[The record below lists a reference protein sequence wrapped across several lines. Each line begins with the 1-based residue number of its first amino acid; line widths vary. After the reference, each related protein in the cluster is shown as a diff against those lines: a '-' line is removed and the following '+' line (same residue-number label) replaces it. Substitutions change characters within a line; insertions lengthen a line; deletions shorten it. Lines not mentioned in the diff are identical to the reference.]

1 MSLFGTSGIRGVIGQ
16 EITSEFALKLG
27 KCVGSTLLSGSKVCI
42 ATDTR
47 TSRDMVKYALVS
59 GLLSC
64 GINVTDFGIL
74 PTPILAAL
82 TQELKFDTGIMIT
95 ASHNP
100 PEFNGIKIFNV
111 DSTGYDSNQEKKIE
125 RLVYY
130 SEFRTASW
138 EKLGSFTFESEAP
151 EKYFEMIE
159 KKCSKFDFNREL
171 KLIIDPGNGAASGFV
186 TKLFQR
192 LGLSVIPL
200 NDVPNGQFPGRNPE
214 PRHNTLEKTIEYLK
228 KEDAALAI
236 CFDGDGDRVVF
247 CDKHGFIGYNEMVSF
262 ISWLKVKESGGKVVA
277 TTVETGRLLDIA
289 LEELDA
295 KVIRSKVGD
304 VNLAYLVRDLGAS
317 IGVEQVGVYIFPE
330 MGYYPDSIFAA
341 LFLLSKIGDALEIR
355 DFLRRLPPLF
365 FEKAKIPCPNELKQ
379 VMLDKIGEVADQ
391 FSAKEINTLDGI
403 RLEFNDSWML
413 IRASGT
419 EPVIRVLVES
429 VSQERAKELL
439 NRGAEAVQSAL
450 QQYA

>member
-27 KCVGSTLLSGSKVCI
+27 KCVGSTLLLGSKVCI

-74 PTPILAAL
+74 PTPILASL

-100 PEFNGIKIFNV
+100 PEFNGIKLFNV
-111 DSTGYDSNQEKKIE
+111 DSIGYDSNQEKKIE
-125 RLVYY
+125 RLVY
-130 SEFRTASW
+130 SGEFRSASW
-138 EKLGSFTFESEAP
+138 GKLGSLTIESTASD
-151 EKYFEMIE
+151 KYFEMIK
-159 KKCSKFDFNREL
+159 KKCSQFDFNRKL

-186 TKLFQR
+186 TKLFQE

-200 NDVPNGQFPGRNPE
+200 NDMPNGQFPGRNPE
-214 PRHNTLEKTIEYLK
+214 PGHNTLGKTVEYLK

-247 CDKHGFIGYNEMVSF
+247 CDKDGFIGYNEMVSF
-262 ISWLKVKESGGKVVA
+262 ISWLKVEESGSKLVA
-277 TTVETGRLLDIA
+277 TTVETGRLLDIVV
-289 LEELDA
+289 EEVGA
-295 KVIRSKVGD
+295 KVVRSKVGD
-304 VNLAYLVRDLGAS
+304 VKLAYLVRDLGACV
-317 IGVEQVGVYIFPE
+317 GVEPVGVYIFPE
-330 MGYYPDSIFAA
+330 MGHYPDSIFAA
-341 LFLLSKIGDALEIR
+341 LFLLSKIRDVLEIR
-355 DFLRRLPPLF
+355 DFLKKLPTLF
-365 FEKAKIPCPNELKQ
+365 FEKVKIPCPNELKEAI
-379 VMLDKIGEVADQ
+379 LSKIGEVADQ

-413 IRASGT
+413 IRPSGT
-419 EPVIRVLVES
+419 EPVVRVLVES
-429 VSQERAKELL
+429 LSQEKAKQLL
-439 NRGAEAVQSAL
+439 NRGTEAVRSAL
-450 QQYA
+450 QQ